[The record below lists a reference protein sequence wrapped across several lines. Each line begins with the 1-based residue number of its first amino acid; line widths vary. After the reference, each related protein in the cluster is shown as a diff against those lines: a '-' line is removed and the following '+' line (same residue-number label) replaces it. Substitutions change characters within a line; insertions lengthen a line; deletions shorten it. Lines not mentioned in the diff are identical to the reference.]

1 MPDNQSDNKK
11 KVALLFEEHA
21 DYLYGFALSRVND
34 AHIAEDLVQD
44 TFVSA
49 LKSFDSFKQKSKA
62 STWLTAILK
71 NKIIDHYRKKVR
83 EYHKESMEG
92 VAASDD
98 FFDQKGHW
106 RKEERPK
113 NWNIDTDRG
122 LEQEEFY
129 RILKNCLKK
138 LNELH
143 RIAFVMKHLD
153 DVDTSDICK
162 ELEITASNY
171 WVIMHRAKLQ
181 LRKCMETQWI
191 NA

>member
-1 MPDNQSDNKK
+1 MPEGHTNNKEK
-11 KVALLFEEHA
+11 IAKLFEEHA

-49 LKSFDSFKQKSKA
+49 LKNFDSFQQKSKA

-83 EYHKESMEG
+83 EYHKESMG
-92 VAASDD
+92 GLAASDD
-98 FFDQKGHW
+98 FFNHKGHW
-106 RKEERPK
+106 KKEQRPK
-113 NWNIDTDRG
+113 TWNMDTDRG
-122 LEQEEFY
+122 LEREEFY

-138 LNELH
+138 LNELQ
-143 RIAFVMKHLD
+143 RLAFVMKHLD